1 MAAEASRSG
10 PEGCSGLQGKRK
22 RAENPIPPALNRP
35 RHPARC
41 AALAITFSR
50 HARDKL
56 EKELSKLG
64 VSEEQVREAVSKPD
78 ELLYDTA
85 TGRYVAL
92 KWKEKLAVIYE
103 RRGSDIFIVTAIY
116 SSKLENVVQRRRRG
130 ARRANRPS
138 YNTLRRPRK
147 TDPNRNPRR

>member
-1 MAAEASRSG
+1 
-10 PEGCSGLQGKRK
+10 
-22 RAENPIPPALNRP
+22 
-35 RHPARC
+35 
-41 AALAITFSR
+41 LAITFSR
-50 HARDKL
+50 HAREKL

-64 VSEEQVREAVSKPD
+64 VNEEQVREAVSKPD

-116 SSKLENVVQRRRRG
+116 SSKLENVVQRRRRAG
-130 ARRANRPS
+130 RWI
-138 YNTLRRPRK
+138 
-147 TDPNRNPRR
+147 